1 MKEEE
6 RGVKKKI
13 VIGEA
18 ITPIVSQDGSQ
29 MLDLRPS
36 EWKALMRS
44 TWRSLQREP
53 STEKLYNREVAYFGG
68 VLVSHSVAAPIRFQA
83 KLKELVNE
91 KREVMLLH
99 RERSFKKKA
108 YSYGTSFEY
117 VFRYQ
122 PHMVDLSVVD
132 TYVELFELSL
142 LLGGIGLRSRRGRGA
157 VSPKRIVEGKE
168 RDVLIGET
176 AEEVA
181 EEILQKIIRIDR
193 DAPFE
198 RNETIIYRTVN
209 DASRVKYPV
218 LEKIE
223 VGQPIGDDVTSFL
236 KRVDQTSHH
245 VKKHAEKNGLP
256 GNCGFLT
263 GEGGKWRFSSSLVIT
278 LVRSGMNIY
287 PLYVQLRAVK
297 GNRVLN
303 VSPERDDRIE
313 FINQLEGRKSIW
325 KNN

>member
-1 MKEEE
+1 ME
-6 RGVKKKI
+6 RI
-13 VIGEA
+13 VVVGEA
-18 ITPIVSQDGSQ
+18 ISPVVSQDGSQ
-29 MLDLRPS
+29 QLDLRPS

-53 STEKLYNREVAYFGG
+53 STEKLYKREVAYFGG
-68 VLVSHSVAAPIRFQA
+68 VLASHSVAAPIRFQT
-83 KLKELVNE
+83 KLKEPVNK

-99 RERSFKKKA
+99 RASGFKRNA

-117 VFRYQ
+117 MFRYQ
-122 PHMVDLSVVD
+122 PHMVDASVVD

-168 RDVLIGET
+168 QAVLMGET

-181 EEILQKIIRIDR
+181 EEILQKMIRIDR

-209 DASRVKYPV
+209 DANRVKYPV

-236 KRVDQTSHH
+236 KRVDQTSHL
-245 VKKHAEKNGLP
+245 VKKKMKP
-256 GNCGFLT
+256 GSRGFLT

-278 LVRSGMNIY
+278 LVRSETNVY

-303 VSPERDDRIE
+303 ASPERDDRIE
-313 FINQLEGRKSIW
+313 FTNQLEGRKSIW

>member
-1 MKEEE
+1 M
-6 RGVKKKI
+6 KKKI

-18 ITPIVSQDGSQ
+18 ISPIVSQDGSQ

-44 TWRSLQREP
+44 TWRSLQRDP
-53 STEKLYNREVAYFGG
+53 STEKLYKREVAYFGG
-68 VLVSHSVAAPIRFQA
+68 VLASHSVAAPIRFQT
-83 KLKELVNE
+83 KLKEPVNK

-99 RERSFKKKA
+99 RASGFKKNA

-122 PHMVDLSVVD
+122 PHMVDSSVVD

-157 VSPKRIVEGKE
+157 VSPKRIIEGKE

-181 EEILQKIIRIDR
+181 EEIFQKIIRIDQN
-193 DAPFE
+193 APFA

-209 DASRVKYPV
+209 DASHVKYPV

-245 VKKHAEKNGLP
+245 VKKHGPP

-263 GEGGKWRFSSSLVIT
+263 GEGGTSRFSSSLVIT
-278 LVRSGMNIY
+278 LVRSGTNIY

-303 VSPERDDRIE
+303 ASPERDDRIE
-313 FINQLEGRKSIW
+313 FINQLEGRKSTW

>member
-1 MKEEE
+1 ME
-6 RGVKKKI
+6 RMV
-13 VIGEA
+13 VVGEA
-18 ITPIVSQDGSQ
+18 ISPVVSQDGSQ
-29 MLDLRPS
+29 RLDLRPS

-44 TWRSLQREP
+44 TWRSLQRQP
-53 STEKLYNREVAYFGG
+53 STEKLYKREVAYFGG
-68 VLVSHSVAAPIRFQA
+68 VLASHSVAAPIRFQA
-83 KLKELVNE
+83 KLKEPVNK

-99 RERSFKKKA
+99 RERSFKKEA

-122 PHMVDLSVVD
+122 PHMVDSSVVD

-168 RDVLIGET
+168 QAVLMGEM

-181 EEILQKIIRIDR
+181 EEILQKMIRIDPK
-193 DAPFE
+193 APFA
-198 RNETIIYRTVN
+198 RKQTIIYRKV
-209 DASRVKYPV
+209 DDWKSVKYPV

-223 VGQPIGDDVTSFL
+223 VGQPIGEDVTSFL
-236 KRVDQTSHH
+236 KRVDQTSHF
-245 VKKHAEKNGLP
+245 VKKKMKP
-256 GNCGFLT
+256 GSRGFLT

-303 VSPERDDRIE
+303 ASLERDDRIT
-313 FINQLEGRKSIW
+313 FVNQLEGRKLIW

>member
-1 MKEEE
+1 ME
-6 RGVKKKI
+6 RI
-13 VIGEA
+13 VVVGEA
-18 ITPIVSQDGSQ
+18 ISPVVSQDGSQ
-29 MLDLRPS
+29 RLDLRPS

-53 STEKLYNREVAYFGG
+53 STEKLYKREVAYCGG
-68 VLVSHSVAAPIRFQA
+68 LLASHSVAAPIRFQT
-83 KLKELVNE
+83 KLKGPVNK

-99 RERSFKKKA
+99 RASGFKRNA

-122 PHMVDLSVVD
+122 PHMVDSSVVD

-168 RDVLIGET
+168 QAVLTGET

-198 RNETIIYRTVN
+198 RNETIIYRKT
-209 DASRVKYPV
+209 DDWKSVKYPV

-236 KRVDQTSHH
+236 KRVDQTSHF
-245 VKKHAEKNGLP
+245 VKKKMKP
-256 GNCGFLT
+256 GSRGFLT
-263 GEGGKWRFSSSLVIT
+263 GEGGTSRFSSSLAIT
-278 LVRSGMNIY
+278 LVRRRMNIY

-303 VSPERDDRIE
+303 ASPERDDRIE
-313 FINQLEGRKSIW
+313 FINQLEGRKTNW
-325 KNN
+325 ENN

>member
-1 MKEEE
+1 M
-6 RGVKKKI
+6 KKKI

-18 ITPIVSQDGSQ
+18 ISPIVSQDGSQ

-44 TWRSLQREP
+44 TWRSLQRDP
-53 STEKLYNREVAYFGG
+53 STEKLYKREVAYFGG
-68 VLVSHSVAAPIRFQA
+68 VLASHSVAAPIRFQT
-83 KLKELVNE
+83 KLKEPVNK

-99 RERSFKKKA
+99 RASGFKKNA

-122 PHMVDLSVVD
+122 PHMVDSSVVD

-157 VSPKRIVEGKE
+157 VSPKRIIEGKE

-181 EEILQKIIRIDR
+181 EEIFQKIIRIDQN
-193 DAPFE
+193 APFA

-245 VKKHAEKNGLP
+245 VKEHGPP

-263 GEGGKWRFSSSLVIT
+263 GEGGTSRFSSSLVVT
-278 LVRSGMNIY
+278 LVRSETNVY

-297 GNRVLN
+297 GNKVLN
-303 VSPERDDRIE
+303 ASPERDDRIE
-313 FINQLEGRKSIW
+313 FINQLEGRKSTW

>member
-1 MKEEE
+1 M
-6 RGVKKKI
+6 KKKI

-18 ITPIVSQDGSQ
+18 ISPIVSQDGSQ

-44 TWRSLQREP
+44 TWRSLQRDP
-53 STEKLYNREVAYFGG
+53 STEKLYKREVAYFGG
-68 VLVSHSVAAPIRFQA
+68 VLASHSVAAPIRFQT
-83 KLKELVNE
+83 KLKEPVNK

-99 RERSFKKKA
+99 RASGFKKNA

-122 PHMVDLSVVD
+122 PHMVDSSVVD

-157 VSPKRIVEGKE
+157 VSPKRIIEGKE

-181 EEILQKIIRIDR
+181 EEIFQKIIRIDQN
-193 DAPFE
+193 APFA

-245 VKKHAEKNGLP
+245 VKKHGPP

-263 GEGGKWRFSSSLVIT
+263 GEGGTSRFSSSLVIT
-278 LVRSGMNIY
+278 LVRSGTNIY

-303 VSPERDDRIE
+303 ASPERDDRIE
-313 FINQLEGRKSIW
+313 FINQLEGRKSTW

>member
-1 MKEEE
+1 ME
-6 RGVKKKI
+6 RI
-13 VIGEA
+13 VVVGEA
-18 ITPIVSQDGSQ
+18 ISPVVSQDGSQ
-29 MLDLRPS
+29 QLDLRPS

-53 STEKLYNREVAYFGG
+53 STEKLYKREVAYFGG
-68 VLVSHSVAAPIRFQA
+68 VLASHSVAAPIRFQT
-83 KLKELVNE
+83 KLKEPVNK

-99 RERSFKKKA
+99 RERSFKKEA
-108 YSYGTSFEY
+108 YSYGTPFEY

-122 PHMVDLSVVD
+122 PHMVDSSVVD

-168 RDVLIGET
+168 QAVLMGET

-181 EEILQKIIRIDR
+181 EEILQKMIRIDR

-209 DASRVKYPV
+209 DANRVKYPV

-245 VKKHAEKNGLP
+245 VKKPAEKNESP
-256 GNCGFLT
+256 GSRRFLT

-278 LVRSGMNIY
+278 LVRSGTNVY

-313 FINQLEGRKSIW
+313 FTNQLEGRKSIW